1 LVIVGAFHNMIMD
14 KIPERFPKLKVAFLE
29 AGAQWL
35 PYVLN
40 DLGKRYKLQ
49 GRELNAKDLLRQSRF
64 YVGCESSDDLPYI
77 TDIAGEDNLVIGTDY
92 GHADSASELRALDSV
107 LQNSKFSSV
116 VAAKIVG
123 VNAKTLYSL

>member
-1 LVIVGAFHNMIMD
+1 M
-14 KIPERFPKLKVAFLE
+14 
-29 AGAQWL
+29 
-35 PYVLN
+35 
-40 DLGKRYKLQ
+40 
-49 GRELNAKDLLRQSRF
+49 
-64 YVGCESSDDLPYI
+64 
-77 TDIAGEDNLVIGTDY
+77 DIAGEDNLVIGTDY